1 MDIMEKPQQSFPL
14 KDFILAEKDKNGLYR
29 PQNYCNTS
37 PEKGPFYKER
47 SIPTIIF
54 EGLCLCSF
62 SGEYGVQLQ

>member
-29 PQNYCNTS
+29 PQNYCNTF
-37 PEKGPFYKER
+37 PEKGPFCKER

-54 EGLCLCSF
+54 EGLC
-62 SGEYGVQLQ
+62 